1 MQESQLISH
10 THSISHLLFL
20 HDEKNKKIKQFV
32 SRYQWQLG
40 AWSQCRLDVRYRLD
54 GPGRSEAL
62 GGPPAEL
69 GRRGD
74 DEEEEACGPGIRH
87 RNLTCLD
94 TRAGTPSPFHLCL
107 QGPVVFANQLIER

>member
-1 MQESQLISH
+1 LLVSNAYSIDQL
-10 THSISHLLFL
+10 LYL
-20 HDEKNKKIKQFV
+20 HNEITKKIKQFA
-32 SRYQWQLG
+32 SRYQWQMG
-40 AWSQCRLDVRYRLD
+40 AWSQCRLDVRYRPD
-54 GPGRSEAL
+54 GPGRPEAL
-62 GGPPAEL
+62 GGPPAEP
-69 GRRGD
+69 GRHD